1 MKENFKKQ
9 LGIFGLLLLMAVIV
23 FIAIL
28 LLVLNIHWSIKLLV
42 FITSV
47 VATYYIFIVINKL
60 NKQLVYIE
68 KEVVEAEEKKVV
80 ETNKKKILCPK
91 CYHPYDGEICF
102 ICGFN
107 RNENKA

>member
-9 LGIFGLLLLMAVIV
+9 LAIFGLLLLMAVVV
-23 FIAIL
+23 FTAIL
-28 LLVLNIHWSIKLLV
+28 LLVLKVHWSIKLVV
-42 FITSV
+42 FIASIV
-47 VATYYIFIVINKL
+47 VTYYIFIVINKL
-60 NKQLVYIE
+60 NKQLVYI
-68 KEVVEAEEKKVV
+68 KKDVVEVEEKKVV

-102 ICGFN
+102 VCGFN

>member
-9 LGIFGLLLLMAVIV
+9 IAIFALLVLMAAIVFVSSLLLA
-23 FIAIL
+23 
-28 LLVLNIHWSIKLLV
+28 LNIHWSIKISTFLSIVIISYVIFLL
-42 FITSV
+42 
-47 VATYYIFIVINKL
+47 INKL

-68 KEVVEAEEKKVV
+68 KEEVVVEEKTVV

-91 CYHPYDGEICF
+91 CYHPYDGDICF
-102 ICGFN
+102 VCGFQ